1 MWAITGII
9 VTASFI
15 AMIEVPPLLRAKL
28 KGELWLFSILLL
40 LGTVL
45 SIAKSLQLAIPNPL
59 DMLWTIFQPF
69 SDWLYSF
76 LK

>member
-15 AMIEVPPLLRAKL
+15 VMIEAPPLLRAKL
-28 KGELWLFSILLL
+28 KRELWLFSILLL
-40 LGTVL
+40 FGTVL
-45 SIAKSLQLAIPNPL
+45 SIAKSLKLAIPNPL
-59 DMLWTIFQPF
+59 DMIWIIFQPF

>member
-15 AMIEVPPLLRAKL
+15 VMIEVPPLLKSKSKR
-28 KGELWLFSILLL
+28 ELWLFSILLL

-45 SIAKSLQLAIPNPL
+45 SIAKSLQLAIPNLL
-59 DMLWTIFQPF
+59 DLLWIIFQPF

>member
-15 AMIEVPPLLRAKL
+15 VMIEVPPLLKSKSKR
-28 KGELWLFSILLL
+28 ELWLFSILLL
-40 LGTVL
+40 IGTVL

-59 DMLWTIFQPF
+59 DLLWIIFQPF

>member
-15 AMIEVPPLLRAKL
+15 VMIEVPPLLRAKL
-28 KGELWLFSILLL
+28 KRELWLFSILLL
-40 LGTVL
+40 FGTVL
-45 SIAKSLQLAIPNPL
+45 SIAKSLKLAIPNPL
-59 DMLWTIFQPF
+59 DMIWIIFQPF

>member
-15 AMIEVPPLLRAKL
+15 VMIEVPPLLRAKL
-28 KGELWLFSILLL
+28 KRELWLFSILLL
-40 LGTVL
+40 LGIVL

-59 DMLWTIFQPF
+59 DMLWIIFQPF